1 MIRQVVKSNGGG
13 ILCQVVDCQH
23 KEVVEMTLQLVVAC
37 LVAALLAVGASVLA
51 ARAALPG
58 WLCRIIELAVLL
70 LAFVW
75 LQQVLRV

>member
-1 MIRQVVKSNGGG
+1 
-13 ILCQVVDCQH
+13 
-23 KEVVEMTLQLVVAC
+23 MTLQLVLVC
-37 LVAALLAVGASVLA
+37 LLAALLAVGAGVLA

-75 LQQVLRV
+75 LQQVLRS

>member
-1 MIRQVVKSNGGG
+1 M
-13 ILCQVVDCQH
+13 
-23 KEVVEMTLQLVVAC
+23 VEMTLQLVLAC

>member
-1 MIRQVVKSNGGG
+1 MHETDSSDGKVTPATSTS
-13 ILCQVVDCQH
+13 C
-23 KEVVEMTLQLVVAC
+23 KEVVEMTLQLVLSC

-51 ARAALPG
+51 VRAALPG